1 MDIKYLEP
9 HINFVISLEY
19 LLAPKINISDLDKI
33 EKAILFFVT
42 KVSDIYPEQLMLSGM
57 HELLHLVDITKKFGN
72 LNSMNLFQFE
82 TLNRHLMSLIHGKY
96 LVGEEFILNYNLL
109 QGLCSYAENLEEN
122 GLLDKIKI
130 GKKII

>member
-1 MDIKYLEP
+1 
-9 HINFVISLEY
+9 
-19 LLAPKINISDLDKI
+19 
-33 EKAILFFVT
+33 
-42 KVSDIYPEQLMLSGM
+42 
-57 HELLHLVDITKKFGN
+57 
-72 LNSMNLFQFE
+72 MNLFQFE

>member
-33 EKAILFFVT
+33 EKSVLFFVT

-57 HELLHLVDITKKFGN
+57 HELLHLVDITKKF
-72 LNSMNLFQFE
+72 
-82 TLNRHLMSLIHGKY
+82 
-96 LVGEEFILNYNLL
+96 
-109 QGLCSYAENLEEN
+109 
-122 GLLDKIKI
+122 
-130 GKKII
+130 